1 MNTKNENANA
11 ANEAEFERINFK
23 KLLSTNANY
32 FGSLGSK
39 APGVV
44 KTITY
49 NVGYEEITA
58 IGYNPA
64 TEIMEA
70 TIHVKRPYGFGGNL
84 CSGGSNNYVRFYLD
98 YGSGWI
104 DQGYAGINNHDIP
117 TDKDC
122 TKKDEK
128 PLSYVVSLK
137 LDPKKEYCENPV
149 LPKARA
155 ILAWNVIPPA
165 NTPDYPPV
173 WGNVHECNIQIG
185 PRPKFKFTDAN
196 FNIDKVFELAIK
208 NPMLTLTQ
216 AAEVVT
222 EGKSILSEAT
232 GALQLKEN
240 SITELI
246 NIYKDPK
253 LAVSPGRF
261 GLKAVKE
268 IQHNPDIKIATQQI
282 EYLKHIGFNWD
293 LAVAEIL
300 KTSADTSYEEL
311 TDVGLDYNKEQFVA
325 SVHVKKSSGYSG
337 NLCGAGSYEYVAF
350 WADWDNKCEWEYL
363 GTASVNVHDLG
374 KIPEGGLCYSAT
386 LPYNFQHRRKK
397 CVTPNVVKVRAVLSW
412 NTPPS
417 VTNPNNLKTWG
428 NLLDRYIQVKS
439 GEEIPVGT
447 VKPFIYVLG
456 GIPEDKISNA
466 SGLTTTGAS
475 FALNAVPVEPGAPF
489 AGVVVIQ
496 GPSFPGYKYRI
507 KVTNLATSAFSYLA
521 DPLWL
526 VGYGP
531 SIIPPHNA
539 EVKYKT
545 INVDGAGYY
554 NFQNR
559 GIDFDENVDNVLAR
573 WTPGTDDKWQID
585 LEIFGV
591 PGVFTKVIQMDN
603 TKPTATL
610 NIDNNG
616 DCTFYKL
623 GDTITGHFTATDDY
637 ISSYNLASSFV
648 GTIESGNT
656 NTVNNAFAFTTNAT
670 GTPCGSIGLVVYE
683 KTIHDSVA
691 TGAYTPASEII
702 CLKPKP

>member
-23 KLLSTNANY
+23 KLLSTSPNY
-32 FGSLGSK
+32 FGSLGK
-39 APGVV
+39 KEKGVV
-44 KTITY
+44 KAIAY

-98 YGSGWI
+98 YGSGWQ
-104 DQGYAGINNHDIP
+104 DQGFAGINNHDIP
-117 TDKDC
+117 TNKDC

-137 LDPKKEYCENPV
+137 LDPKKEFCEKPV

-173 WGNVHECNIQIG
+173 WGNVYECNIQIG
-185 PRPKFKFTDAN
+185 PRTKFKFTDAD
-196 FNIDKVFELAIK
+196 FKIDKVFELAVK
-208 NPMLTLTQ
+208 NPMLSLAQ
-216 AAEVVT
+216 AATVFP
-222 EGKSILSEAT
+222 EGKNLLSEA
-232 GALQLKEN
+232 ASNFQLKEH

-268 IQHNPDIKIATQQI
+268 IQHNADIAMATQQI
-282 EYLKHIGFNWD
+282 AYLKHIGFDWD
-293 LAVAEIL
+293 IAVAEIL
-300 KTSADTSYEEL
+300 KTSANTSYEEL

-325 SVHVKKSSGYSG
+325 SVRVKKSSGYSG

-374 KIPEGGLCYSAT
+374 KIPDGGLCYSAT
-386 LPYNFQHRRKK
+386 LPYNFQHKRKK
-397 CVTPNVVKVRAVLSW
+397 CSNPNVVKLRAVLSW

-417 VTNPNNLKTWG
+417 VTDPNNLKTWG
-428 NLLDRYIQVKS
+428 NLLDRYIQVKP
-439 GEEIPVGT
+439 GAEIPTGT
-447 VKPFIYVLG
+447 VQPFIYVLG

-466 SGLTTTGAS
+466 SGLTTAGAS

-507 KVTNLATSAFSYLA
+507 KVTNLATSAFSYLS

-531 SIIPPHNA
+531 SLVPPFNSI
-539 EVKYKT
+539 VKYKT
-545 INVDGAGYY
+545 INAVGGYY
-554 NFQNR
+554 DFQNR

-585 LEIFGV
+585 LEIQGV

-603 TKPTATL
+603 TKPTAVL

-623 GDTITGHFTATDDY
+623 GDTITGKFTATDDY
-637 ISSYNLASSFV
+637 ISSYNLSSSFV

-656 NTVNNAFAFTTNAT
+656 NTVNNAFMFTTNANC
-670 GTPCGSIGLVVYE
+670 TPCGSISLNVVE
-683 KTIHDSVA
+683 KTIVDSA
-691 TGAYTPASEII
+691 GTGSHTPVQEII
-702 CLKPKP
+702 CLRAKS